1 MKRVDHPV
9 PENAGANSPVKEEGM
24 ALPPAMVGQIDS
36 QVFPGQPFAL
46 RLPPGLVPSSQPI
59 GGRYFLVRCSSAV
72 GIEREGDW
80 SVFLRRALFICGR
93 QTVEQAERWQLFLP
107 SIPEE
112 PGIRPQSRDRYGA
125 PSADSGVAW
134 LAERGPGDLLNLT
147 GPCGNGFTLPAGP
160 HNLLLVVDIR
170 NGPDWFWKLLALAEL
185 GLDKGGRVTILILA
199 EASSAAAKLVPW
211 LPLQAEVRVAVT
223 PRQWTDSLRRTLQ
236 WADQVCAGV
245 PSESYHEL
253 RHLIR
258 ETRIRVDRSFAQ
270 ILVESDLLC
279 GFGACLVCAVPTAR
293 GGNTRA
299 CIHGPVFDLTEIAG

>member
-1 MKRVDHPV
+1 MKETDHPAA
-9 PENAGANSPVKEEGM
+9 ENAGASSPVKEEGL

-36 QVFPGQPFAL
+36 QVLPGQPFAL
-46 RLPPGLVPSSQPI
+46 RLPPGLVPPSQPLS
-59 GGRYFLVRCSSAV
+59 GSYFLVRCGAAV
-72 GIEREGDW
+72 GSERKGEW
-80 SVFLRRALFICGR
+80 SVYLRRALFICGR

-107 SIPEE
+107 AFPEE
-112 PGIRPQSRDRYGA
+112 PGIRPRSPEGYGP

-134 LAERGPGDLLNLT
+134 LSERAPGDLLNLT
-147 GPCGNGFTLPAGP
+147 GPYGNGFALPAGP
-160 HNLLLVVDIR
+160 HNLLLVADIR

-185 GLDKGGRVTILILA
+185 GLDRGGRVTMLFLA
-199 EASSAAAKLVPW
+199 EDSSAAADLVPW

-293 GGNTRA
+293 GGYTRA
-299 CIHGPVFDLTEIAG
+299 CVHGPVFGLTEIAG